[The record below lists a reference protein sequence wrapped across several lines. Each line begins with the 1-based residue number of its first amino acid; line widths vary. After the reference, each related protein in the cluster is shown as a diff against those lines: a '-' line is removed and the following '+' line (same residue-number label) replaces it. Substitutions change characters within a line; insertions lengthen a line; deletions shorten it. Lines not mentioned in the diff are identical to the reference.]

1 MATKKYAHCVKLMCE
16 KTAQNMNFPKILPR
30 ENIAK
35 PILRPPLFWGGAWIF
50 PFSKNLSDLLTVEF
64 PYKLMMAGSLTTGLH
79 KQSLRDN

>member
-35 PILRPPLFWGGAWIF
+35 PILNTPEFGGVLEVFQLA
-50 PFSKNLSDLLTVEF
+50 S
-64 PYKLMMAGSLTTGLH
+64 
-79 KQSLRDN
+79 